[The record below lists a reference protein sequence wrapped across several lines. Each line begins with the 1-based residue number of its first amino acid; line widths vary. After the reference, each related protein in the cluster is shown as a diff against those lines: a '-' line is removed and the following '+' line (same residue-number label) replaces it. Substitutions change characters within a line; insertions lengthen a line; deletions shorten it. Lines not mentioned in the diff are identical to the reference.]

1 MNFGNFFR
9 HLSLVFASYLG
20 LLGIPMPLPVPPMPE
35 DPVLMQVAPADAA
48 LFVEWFGRGE
58 ASADPSNRTERLAA
72 EPEVHRAI
80 AKLVSSCRSAIEH
93 QAARNQNIAS
103 ALVIFDKLLILA
115 ERPGCIFVTDVK
127 PLGGGLVVQVGA
139 DAKEFSAAI
148 NKALA
153 ELLPEESPRASK
165 VIAGVTFDTMA
176 LGGRMQFVAWAAIDD
191 YFVVTIGEAASK
203 QVVAGIR
210 DQHAGLNGNAAVQNL
225 LAGSKVDR
233 PMLRTFAAI
242 DKIVAQVPWAETF
255 WGPLGISQATAALA
269 ESGLEGDGFVSRTQ
283 LVIAKPAGVLG
294 NLRGR
299 PLSQDDLALIPGDAT
314 TAIAL
319 RLTEGTLEQS
329 ALQIAASFTGRDP
342 TQHWQRFIAQGQ
354 SQIDVDVSADLV
366 AHLDDC
372 VVAWNSPQQGGL
384 GFTAATVSVPLRDAK
399 AFGEN
404 LATMW
409 NTLTERAPN
418 KEKALAKG
426 DRIRRYGGY
435 LDSFVHDG
443 VKAWWMDHI
452 SSDMPFGI
460 SWAST
465 DKHGLVAMQPQPLRS
480 AIDASKLPNF
490 DSALVR
496 KRVVA
501 RRGEATAMLYFDAAG
516 LLQQG
521 YGALLVGLQMVS
533 YEWHSEGFAFDLC
546 DVPRLE
552 SLVPHLGA
560 ELTVLEATPDGFR
573 VTRRGSLPVFDALL
587 ISCGAACMLA
597 QN

>member
-1 MNFGNFFR
+1 MKFRDFFR
-9 HLSLVFASYLG
+9 HISLVFASYLG

-35 DPVLMQVAPADAA
+35 DPVLMQVAPADSA

-58 ASADPSNRTERLAA
+58 AATDPTNRTERLAA
-72 EPEVHRAI
+72 EPEVRSAV
-80 AKLVSSCRSAIEH
+80 AKLVSSCRVALEH
-93 QAARNQNIAS
+93 QGANQNIAPVL
-103 ALVIFDKLLILA
+103 AIFDQLLTLA
-115 ERPGCIFVTDVK
+115 ERPGCIFLTDVK
-127 PLGGGLVVQVGA
+127 PLGGGLVAHAGA
-139 DAKEFSAAI
+139 DAKAVSVAI
-148 NKALA
+148 NQALA
-153 ELLPEESPRASK
+153 ELLPEEAPRASK

-176 LGGRMQFVAWAAIDD
+176 LPGGMQFVGWAAIDD
-191 YFVVTIGEAASK
+191 YFVVTIGEVASK

-210 DQHAGLNGNAAVQNL
+210 EQHAGLSGNVAVRKL
-225 LAGSKVDR
+225 LAGSKVAR

-255 WGPLGISQATAALA
+255 WGPLGISQATVVLA

-283 LVIAKPAGVLG
+283 LVITNPSGVLG

-329 ALQIAASFTGRDP
+329 AMKIAASFAGEDL
-342 TQHWQRFIAQGQ
+342 TQHWERFIAQGK
-354 SQIDVDVSADLV
+354 SRMDVDISADLV

-372 VVAWNSPQQGGL
+372 VVAWNSPKQGGL
-384 GFTAATVSVPLRDAK
+384 GFTAAAASFPLRDAK

-404 LATMW
+404 LTTMW
-409 NTLTERAPN
+409 DILTELAPS
-418 KEKALAKG
+418 KQKRLAQG
-426 DRIRRYGGY
+426 QRIRPYGGY

-452 SSDMPFGI
+452 DRDLPFGI

-465 DKHGLVAMQPQPLRS
+465 EKHGLVSMQPQSMRS

-490 DSALVR
+490 DQALVR

-501 RRGEATAMLYFDAAG
+501 RRGEATAMFYFDAAG

-521 YGALLVGLQMVS
+521 YGALLVGFQMVS
-533 YEWHSEGFAFDLC
+533 DEWHNLGFDFDLS

-552 SLVPHLGA
+552 SLMPHLGA
-560 ELTVLEATPDGFR
+560 ELTVLEATPNGFR
-573 VTRRGSLPVFDALL
+573 VTRRGSLPVFDTLL
-587 ISCGAACMLA
+587 ISCGAACILGLD
-597 QN
+597 